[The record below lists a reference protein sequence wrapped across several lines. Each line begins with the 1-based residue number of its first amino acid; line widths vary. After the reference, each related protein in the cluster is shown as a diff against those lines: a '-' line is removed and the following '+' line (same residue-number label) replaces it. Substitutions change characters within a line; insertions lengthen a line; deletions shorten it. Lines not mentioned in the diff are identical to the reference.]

1 MTDDPAAATKNISVG
16 MELFNAEKY
25 AEVISFAS
33 GTSDPTLL
41 LLAARSYTHI
51 GQYDTAESLL
61 RDLIRLMPG
70 SSYLHSYLGLV
81 LEHSNRNAAGE
92 EYSTALIL
100 DPDNKSALR
109 NYAMLLLDKEDLRG
123 AIPLFRALVRLENNA
138 DDVRKLM
145 QVLTRV
151 GEPKEAI
158 ALHIQNFGDD
168 TFSHEYVD
176 ALYAAKEYKKA
187 MSLSLRAWNTVKD
200 IVYLRQSLEAL
211 AALDSTGAENAYRSA
226 LDSLEEANL
235 TDETVQQILFS
246 FVLLEKLLGN
256 YSSAK
261 YELGELLKI
270 KKDPVYRLLQAELES
285 RLENGDEANTIYR
298 ELITELCSAEENDYL
313 MQELVLSK
321 FVAFLSGVRSKEEVA
336 GIISVILSPYPT
348 AVCLSAI
355 GKAYEDAGSA
365 SQARDWYYRAYRA
378 DFVYGGVAYAAF
390 LKRSGNERECE
401 TTIRYMLTNAKQI
414 SDIERVADAVF
425 NGEEE
430 IYKIVKA
437 KDMVIKKL
445 SGVTE
450 KLSSNGKE
458 MLSAGY
464 LYSAIDALVRQ
475 DYETCKW
482 CCLAG
487 IDVLPCYPDKISV
500 GDFMDVLSS
509 LKGRALA
516 ERPVIVDKSS
526 ESEDKEPEEESQDL
540 SFLDERETSV
550 FLFLKEHRE
559 ATEMDLRAVLETRR
573 VTGIVNSMLTKL
585 AERGISL
592 IEKRG
597 LGDRG
602 EVYGYIGT

>member
-1 MTDDPAAATKNISVG
+1 MTDDPSAATRNISVG
-16 MELFNAEKY
+16 MELFNAGKY
-25 AEVISFAS
+25 DEVISFAS
-33 GTSDPTLL
+33 GTSDPALL
-41 LLAARSYTHI
+41 LLAARSYTQTGH
-51 GQYDTAESLL
+51 YDTAESLL
-61 RDLIRLMPG
+61 KDLIRIMPG

-81 LEHSNRNAAGE
+81 LEHTNEHLARGE
-92 EYSTALIL
+92 YASALIL

-109 NYAMLLLDKEDLRG
+109 SYAGILMKEEDFRG
-123 AIPLFRALVRLENNA
+123 SIPSLRALVRLENNP
-138 DDVRKLM
+138 DDIRKLM
-145 QVLTRV
+145 DILTRV

-158 ALHIQNFGDD
+158 ALHLQNFGGE
-168 TFSHEYVD
+168 TFSHEYIE
-176 ALYAAKEYKKA
+176 ALYADKEYKKA

-200 IVYLRQSLEAL
+200 LVYLRQSLDAL
-211 AALDSTGAENAYRSA
+211 ASLDPAGAENAYRSA
-226 LDSLEEANL
+226 IDSLEEANISN
-235 TDETVQQILFS
+235 ETVLQIRFS

-256 YSSAK
+256 YAYAR

-270 KKDPVYRLLQAELES
+270 NSDPVYRLVQAEIEI
-285 RLENGDEANTIYR
+285 RLENGDAANTIYR
-298 ELITELCSAEENDYL
+298 TLINELCSGEDGDYL
-313 MQELVLSK
+313 TQELVISK
-321 FVAFLSGVRSKEEVA
+321 FSVFLSVVRSKEEVA
-336 GIISVILSPYPT
+336 GIISIILSPYPT
-348 AVCLSAI
+348 AVCLSSI
-355 GKAYEDAGSA
+355 GRAYEEAGSVT
-365 SQARDWYYRAYRA
+365 QARDWYYRAYRS
-378 DFVYGGVAYAAF
+378 DYIYGGVAYAGF

-414 SDIERVADAVF
+414 SDIEKVADSVF
-425 NGEEE
+425 NGEEG
-430 IYKIVKA
+430 IYNIIKA

-464 LYSAIDALVRQ
+464 LYSAIDALERQ

-487 IDVLPCYPDKISV
+487 IDVLPCYPEKIRV
-500 GDFMDVLSS
+500 TDFTDVLSR

-516 ERPVIVDKSS
+516 EKPVIVDTSA
-526 ESEDKEPEEESQDL
+526 ESEEPVEENFDL
-540 SFLDERETSV
+540 SFLDERENAV

-559 ATEMDLRAVLETRR
+559 ATEMDLRAILQTRR
-573 VTGIVNSMLTKL
+573 VAGIVNSMLTKL

-597 LGDRG
+597 LGERG